1 MREHGFYHQA
11 DSPGNAPHFEGV
23 WKEIEKQK
31 AILINDRSVA
41 RRPARPGTTSQLD
54 PMVWRVCAGNEMART
69 DPGSPKHAATTSASP
84 GPDTSR
90 KAEGEDE
97 KESASEATS
106 GRSLQ
111 SDYEETDSP
120 LHSER
125 ASMLRERQRARQRL
139 PSQYSS
145 TASASI
151 SASAATSPSTP
162 PSSTG
167 SVSLTEEVSNPA
179 SYPVSSSVSK
189 CSSSGNIYEQ
199 AVAPSQQQED
209 PMDRYKLC
217 NCERLETTGV
227 GAYVSRS
234 IEEYSGIRAPLEMYM
249 RQRPVTSPTISEIIS
264 RTTASSASQQSLVAT
279 PSTPKKQQQVQP
291 QNTTTSS
298 ASGTKNAV
306 NTTGPVMKI
315 ASSDAT
321 RSPVSPQTPLEALPA
336 DKCASALPPSATTS
350 TPSMTWLQAE
360 LRCWLGLLVFV
371 FIVYLYHM
379 WLPETRVCP
388 SINT

>member
-69 DPGSPKHAATTSASP
+69 DPG
-84 GPDTSR
+84 PDASR

-315 ASSDAT
+315 ASLTNLAKGSDAT